1 MKFWVKNMKLK
12 GDLGKYT
19 SSPNPLLLAVFPLR
33 GTRRR
38 GLFGFTDDGAA
49 SLPVSFVPE
58 ERGKTAREKGI
69 RRSRGAV
76 GALLLLPLIGLWG
89 IAARGQEK
97 AKPDAPLTPEQT
109 TFFEAKVRPLLS
121 KNCYSCHGNGA
132 TKGGLSLSTKAGWQ
146 AGGVI
151 VPHSPAQSLLLQRVK
166 SNGSPMPP
174 RGKMADSDIAI
185 LEEWIKMG
193 APDPR
198 ITSAVQ
204 ATASGKPMPGE
215 LGVKPGALQLRMTGV
230 TEKGKQHWA
239 FKPLLKPAVPK
250 VVQTAWVK
258 NSIDS
263 FVLAKL
269 EQNGMKPSE
278 PASRATLIRRVYY
291 DMIGLPP
298 TVEEVRAFIADK
310 SPNAYE
316 KVVDKLLASPQYG
329 ERWGRHWLD
338 SARYADTTGLTM
350 NAGKNQFLDFR
361 YENAWTYRDWVIG
374 AINKDVPYN
383 QFLERQLAADL
394 LPDTKGKPAEYAA
407 LGFLTVGKR
416 FVDGNDQ
423 IDERIDTVSKAML
436 GVTAACA
443 RCHDHPFDPIPT
455 QDYYAMHGVL
465 GSIREPDALP
475 LIPGTG
481 DISKRAEYDAEME
494 KLLAQGRSSYY
505 TYLRQKQQRF
515 YSNATGFLL
524 ARCYTPRS
532 KEWGEVMD
540 KYNLNVQRDR
550 GTMAAI
556 PFRPDDPVT
565 GPLSRLARLPKANFP
580 TMAPIAIQRMLK
592 TGQVNPSIAQALQN
606 LKPKNIEDVAIAYG
620 NVFQRVS
627 GEFSSYVTSQQ
638 ANKVTSTPNSELL
651 NIPFEVPQASE
662 FGDVVKL
669 KKMLEAFGRD
679 NGVAVRF
686 PFNEIN
692 TLNISHPGAPGH
704 AMVVEDSLT
713 PTDSRVL
720 YRGERQR
727 PGDVVSRGGFSMIC
741 AKTAPV
747 KEGSGRLELAKS
759 ITAPGN
765 ALPAR
770 VIVNRV
776 WMHHFGQG
784 FVRTA
789 DDLGNQSEPP
799 SHPELLE
806 FLTAR
811 FTEEGW
817 SQKKLHKW
825 ILLSNTYQQA
835 TNTNANYEK
844 RDPQNRLLWR
854 ANLRR
859 LDFEAIRDTMVA
871 LTGKMDMSLGG
882 KPVNITDEP
891 YIYRRSIYGY
901 VDRTFLSDLL
911 TQFDFSDPDGANS
924 GRISTIVPQQALFF
938 MNSAMA
944 VDVARQVAN
953 RPEVASA
960 KTEEERVKAI
970 YLTLFQ
976 RSPSSSEVQMATK
989 FLAQA
994 ELDEISA
1001 INGNTSTSLV
1011 KPAQTG
1017 TLSRQDRRAA
1027 AKVKPQAAGRGKF
1040 APIQNNTE
1048 RVERD
1053 ALTPTELYTQA
1064 LLCANEF
1071 VYVN

>member
-1 MKFWVKNMKLK
+1 MKSWVKW
-12 GDLGKYT
+12 LGM
-19 SSPNPLLLAVFPLR
+19 S
-33 GTRRR
+33 
-38 GLFGFTDDGAA
+38 
-49 SLPVSFVPE
+49 
-58 ERGKTAREKGI
+58 
-69 RRSRGAV
+69 
-76 GALLLLPLIGLWG
+76 LPLIGLLG
-89 IAARGQEK
+89 MAAQGQEK
-97 AKPDAPLTPEQT
+97 PKEAAKLTPEQT
-109 TFFEAKVRPLLS
+109 AFFEMKVRPLLS
-121 KNCYSCHGNGA
+121 KNCYSCHGNGN
-132 TKGGLSLSTKAGWQ
+132 TKGGLSLANKAGWQ
-146 AGGVI
+146 SGGVI
-151 VPHSPAQSLLLQRVK
+151 VPGSPAQSLLIQRVK
-166 SNGSPMPP
+166 NAGAPMPP

-185 LEEWIKMG
+185 LEEWVKMG

-198 ITSAVQ
+198 V
-204 ATASGKPMPGE
+204 ATVGSGVPIPGE
-215 LGVKPGALQLRMTGV
+215 LGVKPGALQLSMTGV
-230 TEKGKQHWA
+230 TDKAKMHWA

-250 VVQTAWVK
+250 VTQTSWVK

-263 FVLAKL
+263 FVLNKL
-269 EQNGMKPSE
+269 EANGMKPSE
-278 PASRATLIRRVYY
+278 PASRATLIRRAYY

-298 TVEEVRAFIADK
+298 SVEEVRAFIADK

-338 SARYADTTGLTM
+338 SARYADTTGLAQM
-350 NAGKNQFLDFR
+350 AGKTQFLDYR
-361 YENAWTYRDWVIG
+361 YENAWTYRDWVINSL
-374 AINKDVPYN
+374 NKDVPYN

-394 LPDTKGKPAEYAA
+394 LPETKGKANEQAA

-455 QDYYAMHGVL
+455 RDYYAMHGVL
-465 GSIREPDALP
+465 GSVREPEELP

-481 DISKRAEYDAEME
+481 DTAKRAEYDAEME

-524 ARCYTPRS
+524 ARCYPPRS
-532 KEWGEVMD
+532 KEWGEVMAE
-540 KYNLNVQRDR
+540 YELNIQRDR
-550 GTMAAI
+550 GTLTSI
-556 PFRPDDPVT
+556 PFRADDSIT
-565 GPLSRLARLPKANFP
+565 GPLVRLSRAPKANFAQ
-580 TMAPIAIQRMLK
+580 MAPIAIQRMIK
-592 TGQVNPSIAQALQN
+592 MGGINPVIAQALQN
-606 LKPKNIEDVAIAYG
+606 LKPKSIEDVAEAYG
-620 NVFQRVS
+620 KVFQKVS
-627 GEFSSYVTSQQ
+627 TDFPAYITAQQSNKIISS
-638 ANKVTSTPNSELL
+638 PNTDLL
-651 NIPFEVPQASE
+651 NFPFEVPMASE
-662 FGDVVKL
+662 FGDVNKL

-692 TLNISHPGAPGH
+692 TLNITHPGAPGH
-704 AMVVEDSLT
+704 AMIVEDSLT

-727 PGDVVSRGGFSMIC
+727 PGDVTPRGGFTLIG

-770 VIVNRV
+770 VLVNRV

-859 LDFEAIRDTMVA
+859 LDFESIRDTMVA
-871 LTGKMDMSLGG
+871 LTGKMDTTIGG

-901 VDRTFLSDLL
+901 VDRLFLSDLL
-911 TQFDFSDPDGANS
+911 SQFDFSDPDGANS

-953 RPEVASA
+953 KPEIANA

-976 RSPSSSEVQMATK
+976 RSPKPEELQLATK

-994 ELDEISA
+994 ELDEIS
-1001 INGNTSTSLV
+1001 GNTGTSLV
-1011 KPAQTG
+1011 KPTQTPP
-1017 TLSRQDRRAA
+1017 LRRRNLP
-1027 AKVKPQAAGRGKF
+1027 KQKPQAGGKGKF
-1040 APIQNNTE
+1040 AAIQNNTE

-1053 ALTPTELYTQA
+1053 PLTPTELYTQA